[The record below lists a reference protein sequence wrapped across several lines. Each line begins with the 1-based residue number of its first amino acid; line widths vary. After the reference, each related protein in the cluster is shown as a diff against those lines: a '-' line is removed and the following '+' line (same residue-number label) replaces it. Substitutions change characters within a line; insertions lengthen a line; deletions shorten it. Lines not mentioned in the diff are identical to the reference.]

1 MEDLLNDSI
10 RLVRKIL
17 ADTFE
22 EYVLIHI
29 AQSSFVVFSFPAS
42 PEIPT
47 SYGYIIDRTPAF
59 LEKEKIIKI
68 LLGLVDMFSMI

>member
-29 AQSSFVVFSFPAS
+29 AQSSFVVFSFTAS
-42 PEIPT
+42 PVILLL
-47 SYGYIIDRTPAF
+47 YGYIIDRTPAF
-59 LEKEKIIKI
+59 LEKEK
-68 LLGLVDMFSMI
+68 